1 MRKFIFFMGLLSLVL
16 DLYVYQGFKKLT
28 AGWKSSTARKAARWG
43 FWLFFIGFSGL
54 FMFVVYQRLTQ
65 EETSTFAKWV
75 MNLFI
80 TFFVTK
86 LFFIIFLLAEDIIR
100 FVAGIFRLATVSK
113 PNDPKKA
120 HWLPGRRKFVSQ
132 AALIVATI
140 PFGAFIYGITKGKY
154 HYKIHRHTLFYDDLP
169 GAFNGFTITQIS
181 DFHAGSFDEMN
192 EVRRGLKLAQD
203 QNSDLL
209 VFTGDMVNNLAK
221 EAEPYIQEFRKM
233 HAPFGKF
240 SILGNHD
247 YGMYYKWGSKK
258 AEAENIE
265 QLKKHEAAMGFKL
278 LLDESVTLQK
288 GGEEIQLIGVQNWG
302 KGFIQ
307 IGDLDKALKNV
318 KPEAFKILL
327 SHDPSHWEEIVKH
340 HPNHVHLTL
349 SGHTHGMQ
357 VGVETPIG
365 SWSPASFRYETWA
378 GFAEENGKRLY
389 VNRGFGFIGFSGRV
403 GIWPEITVLELRKG
417 KA

>member
-1 MRKFIFFMGLLSLVL
+1 MGLISLVL
-16 DLYVYQGFKKLT
+16 DLYVYQGFKKIT
-28 AGWKSSTARKAARWG
+28 STWKSEKARKAAHWAFWG
-43 FWLFFIGFSGL
+43 FFIGFSLL
-54 FMFVVYQRLTQ
+54 FMYVVYQRLTQ
-65 EETSTFAKWV
+65 DETSTFAKWV

-86 LFFIIFLLAEDIIR
+86 LVFILILLAEDIIR
-100 FVAGIFRLATVSK
+100 FLRGIFNLFKVSK
-113 PNDPKKA
+113 PNDPEKA

-154 HYKIHRHTLFYDDLP
+154 HYKIHRHTLFYEDLP
-169 GAFNGFTITQIS
+169 AAFDGFTITQLS
-181 DFHAGSFDEMN
+181 DFHAGSFDDME
-192 EVRRGLKLAQD
+192 EVRHGLKLAQE

-209 VFTGDMVNNLAK
+209 VFTGDMVNNFAK
-221 EAEPYIQEFRKM
+221 EAEPFIKEFAKM

-247 YGMYYKWGSKK
+247 YGLYHKWESKK
-258 AEAENIE
+258 AEAENVE
-265 QLKKHEAAMGFKL
+265 QLKKHQAAMGFKL
-278 LLDESVTLQK
+278 LLDENVALKKDGQ
-288 GGEEIQLIGVQNWG
+288 EIQLIGVQNWG
-302 KGFIQ
+302 QGFIQ
-307 IGDLDKALKNV
+307 IGDLDAALKNV

-327 SHDPSHWEEIVKH
+327 SHDPSHWEEKVKQ
-340 HPNHVHLTL
+340 HPTHIHLTL

-357 VGVETPIG
+357 LGVETPIG

-378 GFAEENGKRLY
+378 GFDDENGKKLY

-417 KA
+417 KAAIIA